1 MHGQPL
7 IWVLTDAR
15 AGNVAQ
21 ALGVAEALGR
31 EAGRDFKTVPL
42 RYNPLARLPNALT
55 GASLIGLAPETRMT
69 FGPPWPDVVIAAGRR
84 TAPIARWIKHHAGKP
99 VILAQIMDPGRRGA
113 EDFDLIAVPRH
124 DCERPTGDAPN
135 VMRITG
141 APHRLTPERLASA
154 ADAWRGR
161 IKVLPKPLIAL
172 IVGGATQRKP
182 FPADLARTLA
192 AEVSRFAE
200 KQGGAVLLASS
211 RRTGAAAEAAMKAAV
226 NVPHHAFFWS
236 AGGDNPYFGYLA
248 LADAIVV
255 TGDSVSMCSEA
266 CATSA
271 PVYIYSPEG
280 MVAPKHARLHRHL
293 YEGGFARPFG
303 GEFER
308 WTHRPLNAAG
318 EVAQKIDHLIRRRFG

>member
-1 MHGQPL
+1 MHGQPV
-7 IWVLTDAR
+7 IWVLTDDR

-31 EAGRDFKTVPL
+31 DFKTIPI

-84 TAPIARWIKHHAGKP
+84 TGPIARWIKKHAAKP
-99 VILAQIMDPGRRGA
+99 VILAQIMNPGRRGA

-124 DCERPTGDAPN
+124 DCELRTGDAPH
-135 VMRITG
+135 VVRIMG
-141 APHRLTPERLASA
+141 APHRLTKERLASA

-161 IKVLPKPLIAL
+161 IKAVPKPLIAL
-172 IVGGATQRKP
+172 IVGGATHRKP

-192 AEVSRFAE
+192 AEVSRIAE
-200 KQGGAVLLASS
+200 REGGAVLLASS
-211 RRTGAAAEAAMKAAV
+211 RRTGAAAERAMKAAV
-226 NVPHHAFFWS
+226 SVPHHAFFWS

-271 PVYIYSPEG
+271 PVYIYAPDG
-280 MVAPKHARLHRHL
+280 MVVPKHARLHRHL
-293 YEGGFARPFG
+293 YDGGFARPFT

-308 WTHRPLNAAG
+308 WTHPPLNAAG
-318 EVAQKIDHLIRRRFG
+318 EVAQKIDDLIRRRFG

>member
-7 IWVLTDAR
+7 IWVLTDDR

-31 EAGRDFKTVPL
+31 DFKTIPI
-42 RYNPLARLPNALT
+42 RYNPLARIPNALT

-69 FGPPWPDVVIAAGRR
+69 FGSPWPDVVIAAGRR
-84 TAPIARWIKHHAGKP
+84 TGPIARWIKKHAGKP
-99 VILAQIMDPGRRGA
+99 VILAQIMNPGRRGA

-124 DCERPTGDAPN
+124 DCELPAGDAPN

-141 APHRLTPERLASA
+141 APHRLTRARLASA
-154 ADAWRGR
+154 ADAWAGR
-161 IKVLPKPLIAL
+161 IASVPRPLIAL
-172 IVGGATQRKP
+172 IVGGATHRKP

-192 AEVSRFAE
+192 ADVSSLAE
-200 KQGGAVLLASS
+200 RQGGAVLLVSS
-211 RRTGAAAEAAMKAAV
+211 RRTGAAAEEAMKAAMSA
-226 NVPHHAFFWS
+226 PHRAFFWS
-236 AGGDNPYFGYLA
+236 EGGDNPYFGYLA

-266 CATSA
+266 CAASA
-271 PVYIYSPEG
+271 PVYVYSPDG

-293 YEGGFARPFG
+293 YDGGFARPFDG
-303 GEFER
+303 SFER
-308 WTHRPLNAAG
+308 WTHPPLNAAG